1 MNTATAV
8 AHRARRPLNQK
19 VDNMRDVY
27 VIGVGMTPF
36 GKHWSR
42 TVRSLATT
50 AAEEAI
56 RDAGLTPNEIPYVY
70 FSNAVGG
77 LVSGQE
83 TIRGQVALR
92 HTGLLGATIINVE
105 NACASGS
112 SAAHLAWMTVA
123 SGQAETAMV
132 VGAEKL
138 THSDKAVSFRAYASG
153 VDLDEIGGEDHTV
166 DRLAVAVGTGNRS
179 RFMDIYAESA
189 RAYMEKTGATQ
200 ADLAAVVVKSR
211 QFASRN
217 ARAQLQEV
225 LTIEQVQGSREI
237 VWPLTLP
244 MCSPIGDGAAS
255 VILGSKEVALA
266 AGGPLVRVRASVL
279 TSGTDN
285 APLSVER
292 AVDRVYD
299 ESGIGPADLDVV
311 ELHDAAAPAELEHYE
326 SLRLAPEGDA
336 AALIRSGQ
344 TALGGTTYVNPS
356 GGLLAKG
363 HPVGASGCAQLV
375 ELTEQLKGRSG
386 DRQHPDAR
394 LALAHNAGGSI
405 GADTAALSLTVLE
418 RI

>member
-1 MNTATAV
+1 
-8 AHRARRPLNQK
+8 
-19 VDNMRDVY
+19 MRDVY

-36 GKHWSR
+36 GKHWDR
-42 TVRSLATT
+42 TVRSLATA
-50 AAEEAI
+50 AAEDAMH
-56 RDAGLTPNEIPYVY
+56 DAGLTPDAIPYVY

-92 HTGLLGATIINVE
+92 HTGLLGSTIINVE

-123 SGQAETAMV
+123 SGQAETTMV

-138 THSDKAVSFRAYASG
+138 THSDKQVSFRAYASG
-153 VDLDEIGGEDHTV
+153 VDLDEVGGDDHTV
-166 DRLAVAVGTGNRS
+166 DRLAVAVGSGSRS
-179 RFMDIYAESA
+179 RFMDIYAENA
-189 RAYMEKTGATQ
+189 RAYMDKTGATQ
-200 ADLAAVVVKSR
+200 ADLAAVVAKSR
-211 QFASRN
+211 QFAARN
-217 ARAQLQEV
+217 PRAQLQEE
-225 LTIEQVQGSREI
+225 LTVEQVLGAREI

-255 VILGSKEVALA
+255 VILGSKAAALA
-266 AGGPLVRVRASVL
+266 AGGPLVRIRASVL

-292 AVDRVYD
+292 AVERVYG
-299 ESGIGPADLDVV
+299 EAGIDPADLDVV
-311 ELHDAAAPAELEHYE
+311 ELHDAAAPAELEHCE
-326 SLRLAPEGDA
+326 SLQLAPVGEG
-336 AALIRSGQ
+336 AALIRSGR

-386 DRQHPDAR
+386 DRQRSGAR

-405 GADTAALSLTVLE
+405 GDDTAALSLTVLE